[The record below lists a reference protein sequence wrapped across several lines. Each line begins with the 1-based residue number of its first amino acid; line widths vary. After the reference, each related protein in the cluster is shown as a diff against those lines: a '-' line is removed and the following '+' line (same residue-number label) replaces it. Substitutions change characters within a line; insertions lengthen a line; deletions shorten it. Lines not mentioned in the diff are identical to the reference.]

1 MMSSIRTD
9 KSGAARSGHKVRN
22 VRVTYADLADVV
34 LKIDQFRFLEDV
46 IPRSNPFASRDAGSG
61 GKGQREAVAA
71 VDDKAKGKKLGFT
84 GAGKGSGN
92 SDETELADVV
102 ESNALRGQSTLPF
115 FGGGKKLR
123 IGERGGAVISKVVGR
138 TRDEEEA
145 EEEEEEEE
153 EIVDEDEG
161 EDEDVTDEGN
171 VESENESDHEETEE
185 EESHEDQHVKIVKEQ
200 LQEIERLDRVEDLD
214 RRNAA
219 KSANNIM
226 LNRNQ
231 EVDDAEVGDGDST
244 DENEEEKDM
253 ESISSSFSDDL

>member
-138 TRDEEEA
+138 TRDEEE
-145 EEEEEEEE
+145 EEEE